1 MTRPLRVVVA
11 DDEPDLLAYCQ
22 SLVARIG
29 HTVVGCAASGDELVK
44 RCRETRPDLV
54 ITDVKMPVK
63 NGIQAALEVFRESPL
78 RVILVSGYH
87 APGQLADALREM
99 VLAYLAK
106 PFQQRELELA
116 INRVDQRFE
125 EFQALSEPGADP
137 AEAIGNREVLRLAKG
152 ILIKRQG
159 LGDRAAFEYL
169 QRLAQEKNLS
179 LAAVSRSVIDSECSD
194 PPVVGSGQ

>member
-11 DDEPDLLAYCQ
+11 DDEPDLLAFCQ
-22 SLVARIG
+22 SLIAKIG
-29 HTVVGCAASGDELVK
+29 HTVVGRAANGDELVQ

-54 ITDVKMPVK
+54 ITDVKMPGK

-78 RVILVSGYH
+78 RVILVTGYH

-116 INRVDQRFE
+116 ITRVDQRFE
-125 EFQALSEPGADP
+125 EFQALCEPGANA
-137 AEAIGNREVLRLAKG
+137 AEAIGNRESLRLAKG
-152 ILIKRQG
+152 ILIKRLG
-159 LGDRAAFEYL
+159 LGDRAAFECL
-169 QRLAQEKNLS
+169 QRMAQEKNLS
-179 LAAVSRSVIDSECSD
+179 LAAVSRSVIDSESD
-194 PPVVGSGQ
+194 NPPVAGS